1 MTGTTH
7 RQIVANLDKD
17 QRASLL
23 ARSDRAGLTH
33 LAGHLAVLGLT
44 SIWIW
49 YAAPFWQLGLL
60 IQGIALIFLFTLLH
74 ECVHKT
80 PFATQRLNTV
90 VAAVCGFILLL
101 PAQWFTYFHLAHHRH
116 THDPQRD
123 PELAAPKPQ
132 NWRQYLIYMS
142 GVPVWLSQIRVLA
155 SNAGNGPIDDFV
167 PSEKRGKIRR
177 EARLVISLYA
187 LIASLSWYAGSQ
199 ILLWLWV
206 GPALLGQPFLRGY
219 LLAEHTLC
227 PHVSNMLENTRTT
240 FTGTLVRFIAWNM
253 PYHTEHHVY
262 PAVPFYKLPEFH
274 QTLRQQLRCTEDG
287 YTSFHKR
294 FADQLDR

>member
-7 RQIVANLDKD
+7 RQVIANLDKD

-23 ARSDRAGLTH
+23 TRSDRAGLTR

-44 SIWIW
+44 GTWIW
-49 YAAPFWQLGLL
+49 HAAPLWHFAML
-60 IQGIALIFLFTLLH
+60 IHGIALIFLFTLLH

-80 PFATQRLNTV
+80 PFATHKLNTV

-116 THDPQRD
+116 THDPQHD
-123 PELAAPKPQ
+123 PELATPKPQ
-132 NWRQYLIYMS
+132 SRRQYLVYMS
-142 GVPVWLSQIRVLA
+142 GVPVWWSQIRVLA
-155 SNAGNGPIDDFV
+155 SNAGNGPIEKFV
-167 PSEKRGKIRR
+167 PIDKHTKIRR

-187 LIASLSWYAGSQ
+187 LVALSSWYAGSQ
-199 ILLWLWV
+199 ILLWLWI
-206 GPALLGQPFLRGY
+206 GPAILGQPFLRGY

-240 FTGTLVRFIAWNM
+240 FTNAMIRFITWNM
-253 PYHTEHHVY
+253 PYHVEHHVY

-274 QTLRQQLRCTEDG
+274 EIIKQQLRCTEDG
-287 YTSFHKR
+287 YTNFHKR
-294 FADQLDR
+294 FTGQLG